1 MSIRKNKLISDDLEE
16 VKSFFSIP
24 RFQLVSTLDL
34 SRCWRLKTVRLI
46 YLLHYS
52 LKSNMRE
59 LQLRQLDM
67 SGIPRDLLGE
77 AVSRSRLASLS
88 MCENL
93 RPTRITAVFTH
104 TSRSKT
110 LEELDFE
117 RVDLSS
123 VPAPLLVGT
132 VVRLRKVNLS
142 STSLTAPQA
151 SALLTGVLSSSSLED
166 LDLAGVDLRHMPP
179 DLLAHAVSRLRRVCL
194 WHTYL
199 TTQQITAILKRC
211 RLSTSLDFLDLST
224 NNISSVPPKLLAKS
238 LTRIRS
244 VKLMGIGQMTTAQI
258 SAILKHIAN
267 NSTVMEDLDLMLVD
281 LAKVPASLL
290 AAAVARLR
298 TVGLWMTNLVEKQLT
313 RVLKSSLTSASLR
326 TLHLYWDIPA
336 VSEELLEKARMK
348 INIKG
353 LKPDYLKNLK

>member
-244 VKLMGIGQMTTAQI
+244 VKLMGIGQPAGGGCGQAEDSGALDDQPCGETADESAEEFPDI
-258 SAILKHIAN
+258 SQSKDTSPVLGHSGCQRGVAGKSKDENQYQGTKAGLPEKFE
-267 NSTVMEDLDLMLVD
+267 VM
-281 LAKVPASLL
+281 
-290 AAAVARLR
+290 
-298 TVGLWMTNLVEKQLT
+298 
-313 RVLKSSLTSASLR
+313 
-326 TLHLYWDIPA
+326 
-336 VSEELLEKARMK
+336 
-348 INIKG
+348 
-353 LKPDYLKNLK
+353 